1 MMSVYKGVAYWT
13 QTSDVTV
20 QVWLIKRE
28 YESGFINWEA
38 SINKL
43 QKKKKKKTT
52 DDLTNAAFAILFLGL
67 AIRKKAQLQYFKID

>member
-43 QKKKKKKTT
+43 QKKKTT

>member
-43 QKKKKKKTT
+43 HKKKKTT

>member
-43 QKKKKKKTT
+43 QKKTT

>member
-13 QTSDVTV
+13 QTSEVTV

-43 QKKKKKKTT
+43 QKKKKKTT

>member
-43 QKKKKKKTT
+43 QKKKKKTT

>member
-43 QKKKKKKTT
+43 KKKKKKTT